1 MWNRRKEQQNNL
13 TSILKKKSR
22 NYSFS
27 EVCEKVQIVL
37 NEYTSSS
44 ISEIGLS
51 EELRRNQEEHRRV
64 ISSSIRTCCAGNYGA
79 KETVKEIIKD
89 YLLDELQVD
98 RTSICSLVAFDTP
111 ERMSAWQMAE
121 TMIYCMDK
129 KEEERGFGL
138 LCEMYQWG
146 NFQEESNTG
155 YFIAE
160 EVVRKT
166 YESMKPELSFM
177 EQISIVAQLIFAK
190 TVGLG
195 VIDTLNQQRGYIEEI
210 QLGMNGRSEQRY
222 DYKEELSGRNKLD
235 FFSRD
240 GVHILVKGSTIW
252 LQYLSF
258 GTEEELQRVLRNLIK
273 ESSAGELTKNHPMIV
288 VDTIDG
294 RRVSVSRPPMTDAW
308 VGLIRKFDTVEQVS
322 LEKLYQNTSEAD
334 LLVGLLRQLVRSGR
348 NIAITGEMASGKT
361 TLFRACLAETRR
373 DLNIRVI
380 EADSFELNV
389 RGFLPKANSMTMRV
403 TDRTPAEEVL
413 AFARKTTG
421 QIFAVGEIN
430 SAAVATMAMD
440 LSKIASQLLFS
451 AHYVTTE
458 HMIADFVNAKLC
470 VGGYSEESLAEMD
483 VVRCLG
489 FDIHLKAR
497 QGKRY
502 VQYINEV
509 VPVKE
514 RKERNSKTYQIRQIY
529 RYDEEQEKGML
540 LCSPGELSYEK
551 AKQGLSKDKYTEF
564 CCFFEQNITQ
574 KKFGIEE
581 SQISCRSSY
590 EV

>member
-1 MWNRRKEQQNNL
+1 M
-13 TSILKKKSR
+13 
-22 NYSFS
+22 
-27 EVCEKVQIVL
+27 L
-37 NEYTSSS
+37 NDYTGSSMLDM
-44 ISEIGLS
+44 ELS
-51 EELRRNQEEHRRV
+51 EELRKNQEEHRRV
-64 ISSSIRTCCAGNYGA
+64 VSASIRTCCAGNYGA

-89 YLLDELQVD
+89 YLLDDLHLD
-98 RTSICSLVAFDTP
+98 KNGICHLVSFEHP
-111 ERMSAWQMAE
+111 ERMSAWE
-121 TMIYCMDK
+121 LSESMIYYMDK
-129 KEEERGFGL
+129 QEEGKGFGL
-138 LCEMYQWG
+138 LCEMYQLG
-146 NFQEESNTG
+146 NVQEERRVG

-160 EVVRKT
+160 EAIRKT
-166 YESMKPELSFM
+166 YQIVKPEFSFM
-177 EQISIVAQLIFAK
+177 DQINIVSQLIFAK

-195 VIDTLNQQRGYIEEI
+195 VIDTLNQQKGYIEEI
-210 QLGMNGRSEQRY
+210 QLGMNGRTEQRY
-222 DYKEELSGRNKLD
+222 DYKEELSGRNKTAS
-235 FFSRD
+235 FSRD
-240 GVHILVKGSTIW
+240 GVHILVKGNTIW

-273 ESSAGELTKNHPMIV
+273 DSSQGELTKNHPMIV

-308 VGLIRKFDTVEQVS
+308 VGLIRKFDTVEEVS
-322 LEKLYQNTSEAD
+322 LEQLYQNVPEAE

-361 TLFRACLAETRR
+361 TLFRACLSETRK

-389 RGFLPKANSMTMRV
+389 RGFLPKSNSMTMRIS
-403 TDRTPAEEVL
+403 DRTPAEEVL

-430 SAAVATMAMD
+430 SASVANVAMD
-440 LSKIASQLLFS
+440 LSKIASQLFFS

-470 VGGYSEESLAEMD
+470 VGGYSEERLAEMD

-489 FDIHLKAR
+489 FDVHLKKR

-509 VPVKE
+509 IPVFDKTKGE
-514 RKERNSKTYQIRQIY
+514 HKTYQIRQIY
-529 RYDEEQEKGML
+529 YYDEEQEKGIL
-540 LCSPGELSYEK
+540 VSAPWELSYEK
-551 AKQGLSKDKYTEF
+551 AKQGLSKEDYIEF
-564 CCFFEQNITQ
+564 CNFFEGKLTV
-574 KKFGIEE
+574 
-581 SQISCRSSY
+581 CL
-590 EV
+590 

>member
-1 MWNRRKEQQNNL
+1 M
-13 TSILKKKSR
+13 
-22 NYSFS
+22 
-27 EVCEKVQIVL
+27 L
-37 NEYTSSS
+37 NEYTGSSMLD
-44 ISEIGLS
+44 IELS

-64 ISSSIRTCCAGNYGA
+64 ISASIRSCCSGNYGA

-89 YLLDELQVD
+89 YLLDDLYLNKS
-98 RTSICSLVAFDTP
+98 SICYLVAFDNP
-111 ERMSAWQMAE
+111 EKMSSWEMFE
-121 TMIYCMDK
+121 SMVYYMDK
-129 KEEERGFGL
+129 QEEDKGFGL
-138 LCEMYQWG
+138 LWETYQLG
-146 NFQEESNTG
+146 KIQKERREG
-155 YFIAE
+155 YFITE
-160 EVVRKT
+160 EMIRKI
-166 YESMKPELSFM
+166 YQVMNPKLSFM
-177 EQISIVAQLIFAK
+177 DQIAIVSQLVFAK

-195 VIDTLNQQRGYIEEI
+195 VIDTLNQQKGYIEEI
-210 QLGMNGRSEQRY
+210 QLGMNGKAERRY
-222 DYKEELSGRNKLD
+222 DYKEELSGRNKMD
-235 FFSRD
+235 SFNRD

-288 VDTIDG
+288 IDTMDG

-308 VGLIRKFDTVEQVS
+308 IGLIRKFDTVEEVS
-322 LEKLYQNTSEAD
+322 LEKLYEGVLDAD

-361 TLFRACLAETRR
+361 TLFRACLSETRK

-380 EADSFELNV
+380 EAESFELNV
-389 RGFLPKANSMTMRV
+389 RGFLPKANSMTMRISEQ
-403 TDRTPAEEVL
+403 TPAQEVL

-421 QIFAVGEIN
+421 QIFAIGEIN
-430 SAAVATMAMD
+430 SALVATMAMD

-497 QGKRY
+497 YGKRY
-502 VQYINEV
+502 VQCINEII
-509 VPVKE
+509 PAFD
-514 RKERNSKTYQIRQIY
+514 RKQQKNNMYQIRQIY
-529 RYDEEQEKGML
+529 YYDEEKEEGVL
-540 LCSPGELSYEK
+540 LSKPSELSYEK
-551 AKQGLSKDKYTEF
+551 AKQGLSKEEYRAF
-564 CCFFEQNITQ
+564 CDFFESRMS
-574 KKFGIEE
+574 EAL
-581 SQISCRSSY
+581 
-590 EV
+590 

>member
-1 MWNRRKEQQNNL
+1 M
-13 TSILKKKSR
+13 
-22 NYSFS
+22 
-27 EVCEKVQIVL
+27 L
-37 NEYTSSS
+37 NEYTGSSMLD
-44 ISEIGLS
+44 IELS

-64 ISSSIRTCCAGNYGA
+64 VSASIRTCCTGNYGA

-89 YLLDELQVD
+89 YLLDDLHLD
-98 RTSICSLVAFDTP
+98 KKTICSLVPFDNP
-111 ERMSAWQMAE
+111 EKMSAWE
-121 TMIYCMDK
+121 ISESMIYYMDK
-129 KEEERGFGL
+129 QEEEKGFGL
-138 LCEMYQWG
+138 LCETYQLG
-146 NFQEESNTG
+146 KVQEERRVG

-160 EVVRKT
+160 ESIRRT
-166 YESMKPELSFM
+166 YQTMKLELSFM
-177 EQISIVAQLIFAK
+177 DQINIVSQLIFAK

-195 VIDTLNQQRGYIEEI
+195 VIDTLNQQKGYIEEI
-210 QLGMNGRSEQRY
+210 QLGMNGRVEQRY
-222 DYKEELSGRNKLD
+222 DYKEELSGRNKSAS
-235 FFSRD
+235 FSRD
-240 GVHILVKGSTIW
+240 GVHILVQGNTIW

-308 VGLIRKFDTVEQVS
+308 VGLIRKFDTVEEVS
-322 LEKLYQNTSEAD
+322 LEKLYQNVPKSE

-361 TLFRACLAETRR
+361 TLFRACLAETRK

-389 RGFLPKANSMTMRV
+389 RGFLPKSNSMTMRV

-497 QGKRY
+497 YGKRY

-509 VPVKE
+509 VPVANRTE
-514 RKERNSKTYQIRQIY
+514 RKGKTYEIRQIY
-529 RYDEEQEKGML
+529 YYDEEQEKGIL
-540 LCSPGELSYEK
+540 LSAPWELSYEK
-551 AKQGLSKDKYTEF
+551 AKQGLSKEEYIEF
-564 CCFFEQNITQ
+564 CDFFERRMSNIST
-574 KKFGIEE
+574 
-581 SQISCRSSY
+581 SNR
-590 EV
+590 

>member
-1 MWNRRKEQQNNL
+1 M
-13 TSILKKKSR
+13 
-22 NYSFS
+22 
-27 EVCEKVQIVL
+27 VL
-37 NEYTSSS
+37 NEYTGSSMS
-44 ISEIGLS
+44 DIGLN

-79 KETVKEIIKD
+79 KETVKEIIKE
-89 YLLDELQVD
+89 YLLEELQVD
-98 RTSICSLVAFDTP
+98 ETSIVSLIAFNSP
-111 ERMSAWQMAE
+111 KQMSAWQMAE

-129 KEEERGFGL
+129 KEEEKGFGL
-138 LCEMYQWG
+138 LCETYQWG
-146 NFQEESNTG
+146 KVREERNTG
-155 YFIAE
+155 YFITE
-160 EVVRKT
+160 ETVRKT
-166 YESMKPELSFM
+166 YEAMQPKLSFM
-177 EQISIVAQLIFAK
+177 EQISVISQLIFAK

-195 VIDTLNQQRGYIEEI
+195 VIDTLNQQKGYIEEI
-210 QLGMNGRSEQRY
+210 QLGMNGKTEQRY
-222 DYKEELSGRNKLD
+222 DYKEELSRRNKSD

-258 GTEEELQRVLRNLIK
+258 GTQEELQRVLRNLIK

-294 RRVSVSRPPMTDAW
+294 RRVSISRPPMTDAW
-308 VGLIRKFDTVEQVS
+308 VGLIRKFDTVEKVS
-322 LEKLYQNTSEAD
+322 LEKLYQNTLEAEV
-334 LLVGLLRQLVRSGR
+334 LVELLRQLVRSGR

-361 TLFRACLAETRR
+361 TLFRACLAETRK

-389 RGFLPKANSMTMRV
+389 RGFLPRANSMTMRV
-403 TDRTPAEEVL
+403 TDRTPAQEVL

-440 LSKIASQLLFS
+440 LSKIASQLFFS
-451 AHYVTTE
+451 AHYITTE

-509 VPVKE
+509 VPLLE
-514 RKERNSKTYQIRQIY
+514 RREKGSKTYQIRQIY
-529 RYDEEQEKGML
+529 YYDEEKEKGIL
-540 LCSPGELSYEK
+540 VCPPCELSYEK
-551 AKQGLSKDKYTEF
+551 AKQGLSKAEYKEF
-564 CCFFEQNITQ
+564 CCFFERRT
-574 KKFGIEE
+574 
-581 SQISCRSSY
+581 SSLTLN
-590 EV
+590 E